1 MSDATASR
9 EQRKKMKSF
18 RTKVAQVTG
27 SVIAASAIAIVGLT
41 GLAQPAQAAGGVNVD
56 QHCRTTPTA
65 GAARSVPRT
74 ACGSTSERTSDTPA
88 YSSTGTALVHTCSTA
103 TPPAHTTGAAPSSQ
117 RPATLPVPGQGS
129 GPANFLVYFNN
140 QPTIIKRLPIANNQT
155 YSPD

>member
-56 QHCRTTPTA
+56 QHCRTTYA
-65 GAARSVPRT
+65 GASPSAVLVSNDAYGWRCKIRATNGMWQQVGANIGH
-74 ACGSTSERTSDTPA
+74 ACIQQHGNSSRA
-88 YSSTGTALVHTCSTA
+88 YLLNGNASSPYNWRCT
-103 TPPAHTTGAAPSSQ
+103 
-117 RPATLPVPGQGS
+117 
-129 GPANFLVYFNN
+129 
-140 QPTIIKRLPIANNQT
+140 
-155 YSPD
+155 